1 MTGKCHNQTD
11 RLHNAVFARALPVR
25 SDLFKMVALAALT
38 LAVLVT
44 LFWKVGGA
52 YAVNLRDIPDY
63 IRVASVNT
71 DLQSVAAYPDLFG
84 SDEKSS
90 SQLRAFTKWSDMFA
104 RFDRQLSSDNLA
116 PEIITLQAR
125 LRPLQGQ
132 SLDQMARAVNQI
144 MNVRPYI
151 TDSRNWGKTDYWA
164 TPLEFL
170 KRGGDCEDY
179 AIAKYT
185 ALKMLGVPE
194 SRLRIAIVQDQIKN
208 IPHAVLIVYTEQGTL
223 VLDNQNK
230 QALSGDAPGRYRPI
244 FSINRQA
251 WWLHTDPRATRMAS
265 AY

>member
-1 MTGKCHNQTD
+1 MTGDSQRHQTIFKSVAVA
-11 RLHNAVFARALPVR
+11 RLLSAQG
-25 SDLFKMVALAALT
+25 DLFKFGALVALT
-38 LAVLVT
+38 LAVLAT
-44 LFWKVGGA
+44 LFWKVGSA
-52 YAVNLRDIPDY
+52 YAVNLRDIPDF
-63 IRVASVNT
+63 IRVASVSA
-71 DLQSVAAYPDLFG
+71 DLQPVAAYPDLFG
-84 SDEKSS
+84 AQEKSS
-90 SQLRAFTKWSDMFA
+90 SQLRAFTKWSDMFV

-116 PEIITLQAR
+116 PEIIQLQAR
-125 LRPLQGQ
+125 LRGLQGQ
-132 SLDQMARAVNQI
+132 SLDQMARAVNTF
-144 MNVRPYI
+144 MNARPYI

-170 KRGGDCEDY
+170 QRGGDCEDY

-194 SRLRIAIVQDQIKN
+194 NRLRIAIVQDQIKN
-208 IPHAVLIVYTEQGTL
+208 IPHAVLIVYTDEGTL

-230 QALSGDAPGRYRPI
+230 KALSGDAPGRYRPI